1 MVEMIKIE
9 ALETKKYKQH
19 EQILQRLQKS
29 VHLLQ
34 TMKPE
39 IFLSLFNELK
49 ISKNSKLNDELI
61 EAILSITSEKI
72 EKINKN

>member
-39 IFLSLFNELK
+39 IFLSL
-49 ISKNSKLNDELI
+49 SMS
-61 EAILSITSEKI
+61 
-72 EKINKN
+72 